1 MSDKDIKENYEKSQ
15 LELNYDARVANIPYL
30 NVGSVVESVTV
41 ESGYFDAG
49 TPSMFDV
56 FDYVELKK
64 KYPALQQAWEHYQT
78 VLKLCRAKEAEEKNE
93 NRL

>member
-1 MSDKDIKENYEKSQ
+1 MADKTITPGVYVYDPDAPTEWTLADIDTQS
-15 LELNYDARVANIPYL
+15 L
-30 NVGSVVESVTV
+30 NVGSVAESVTV
-41 ESGYFDAG
+41 ESGYFDSG

-78 VLKLCRAKEAEEKNE
+78 VLRLCRAKELEEKNE
-93 NRL
+93 N